1 MEKRIS
7 VSESVAFLRSIALAV
22 FGGALHLFQVF
33 PSPDFHSFPFSEV
46 ADVVWLRANGAAQSS
61 VLQWF
66 ELSVL
71 DEIVSGNF
79 ISLTFST
86 WSPLGFQYTG
96 EKGFQFEQAQRI
108 EELQLQVQTKQQPLQ
123 SRHSLISCTENLLL
137 HLSELESKLRSHP
150 SEYFIL
156 IDANV
161 KRESNNS
168 LLLLFKGVEG
178 VNAENIISLPRK
190 KLIFEAHS
198 ALEIY
203 TAGKVTIGELM
214 VPELGDVLISHESR
228 ESFVSE
234 MSSATQ
240 TEARKQSIGTQTE
253 LPAGPNK
260 RIPILKNAKRRG
272 LRNRQKRRKAN
283 NRL

>member
-178 VNAENIISLPRK
+178 VN
-190 KLIFEAHS
+190 
-198 ALEIY
+198 
-203 TAGKVTIGELM
+203 
-214 VPELGDVLISHESR
+214 
-228 ESFVSE
+228 
-234 MSSATQ
+234 
-240 TEARKQSIGTQTE
+240 GTH
-253 LPAGPNK
+253 LC
-260 RIPILKNAKRRG
+260 
-272 LRNRQKRRKAN
+272 
-283 NRL
+283 